1 MSTNEAIKV
10 VQPDV
15 IAEFRRILSPCD
27 NKWAKYLQDP
37 EYKFT
42 FLEVWG
48 AYHRAP
54 QDVKDEVRPILEKEI
69 AWWDSVDTSD
79 PLAAS
84 LYNFSRDR
92 VLDDSSKMDEHY
104 LQCLIY
110 WNEFKHEE
118 ASAIINPEA
127 FEHDKSNITE
137 EQKKYFESIFNKL
150 EEGLA
155 AEVVSVDIGAGMKI
169 TDSEEY
175 LAKSVIKLL
184 KGMNMAGSAVLADRI
199 NKMINGKH
207 FKIMSDKFIPDPE
220 MISKAFKGTAMEPY
234 VWIIEG
240 FLTAAKKAADRMD
253 KGLENVSD
261 IIEDTIN
268 ELIAR
273 AESSNF
279 DDLVE
284 IIKRVKSKVDF
295 GNLDQGFKVV
305 AVTDPLPDLDP
316 EPKPA
321 TETKPVP
328 KKKEKKKKDVVEV
341 NKPDT
346 AAAMK
351 RIPDE
356 DPLATARSILASP
369 PKVAPGFITQAPLNV
384 QPEVKEEEP
393 EILTIDDIPYA
404 LKEVVRKNDWILKIM
419 NLAISN
425 GVYIQ
430 LDPILNNIGDVVAM
444 KFIANNRKGTFIPTK
459 SFSVDFGMV
468 INRALAVWPNIIA
481 GQHGEIMTVPFETCE
496 IAYKVDVYTKNGYQ
510 INRPFFN
517 KLFAVG
523 FSGLSSDDR
532 SNNSRYSK
540 QLINANRRLV
550 MITRPNKSNDKRFND
565 YFNNASFKCAHEL
578 DKLAEA
584 GEIPK
589 DSRFKIS
596 LYDPDNGS
604 VELTTEGVPQ
614 YWLTEPNQ
622 PRIVYHGFPAHKD
635 GKFIK
640 DEQGREY
647 FYLVKVEG

>member
-15 IAEFRRILSPCD
+15 IARFRRILSPCD
-27 NKWAKYLQDP
+27 NKWARYLRDP
-37 EYKFT
+37 EYKVT

-48 AYHRAP
+48 AYHLAP

-69 AWWDSVDTSD
+69 VWWDNVDTSD
-79 PLAAS
+79 PFAATI
-84 LYNFSRDR
+84 YEFSRDR

-110 WNEFKHEE
+110 WNKFKYEE
-118 ASAIINPEA
+118 GSAVINPEA
-127 FEHDKSNITE
+127 FEHDNSNITE
-137 EQKKYFESIFNKL
+137 DQVKYFESIFNEL

-155 AEVVSVDIGAGMKI
+155 AEVVSTDIGAGMKI

-175 LAKSVIKLL
+175 LAKSLIKLL

-240 FLTAAKKAADRMD
+240 IMSAAKKAADRMD

-279 DDLVE
+279 NDLVE

-295 GNLDQGFKVV
+295 NNLDHNKLEVV
-305 AVTDPLPDLDP
+305 AVTDPLPV
-316 EPKPA
+316 KS
-321 TETKPVP
+321 TP
-328 KKKEKKKKDVVEV
+328 KKKEKKKKDIIEV

-369 PKVAPGFITQAPLNV
+369 PKVVPGFITQAPLNV
-384 QPEVKEEEP
+384 QPEVEEEEP
-393 EILTIDDIPYA
+393 EVLTIDDIPYE
-404 LKEVVRKNDWILKIM
+404 LKGVVNQNGWILKIM
-419 NLAISN
+419 NIAISN

-430 LDPILNNIGDVVAM
+430 LDPIMNSIGDVVAM

-468 INRALAVWPNIIA
+468 INRALAVWPNIVA
-481 GQHGEIMTVPFETCE
+481 GQHGEIMTIPFETCD
-496 IAYKVDVYTKNGYQ
+496 IAYKVDLYTKNGYQ
-510 INRPFFN
+510 LNRPFFN

-523 FSGLSSDDR
+523 FSGLSSNDR
-532 SNNSRYSK
+532 SNNSSYSK
-540 QLINANRRLV
+540 QLIDANRRLV
-550 MITRPNKSNDKRFND
+550 MITRPNKSNNKSFND

-589 DSRFKIS
+589 NSRFKIN
-596 LYDPDNGS
+596 LYDPENGS

-622 PRIVYHGFPAHKD
+622 PKIVYHGFPAHKD

-647 FYLVKVEG
+647 FYLVKVEV